1 MKGIMRG
8 RGGGTLYRTLREHV
22 LKENE
27 GLRTRLGILQ
37 DTRRMIEVYMSTRLN
52 EEEPNFPEM
61 DAVLRIIR
69 LLISRKMRALARNN
83 NQLEYFEEDRE
94 NSDSSSESRQTEDP
108 E

>member
-1 MKGIMRG
+1 MRG

-37 DTRRMIEVYMSTRLN
+37 DTRRMIEVYMSTRLS

-61 DAVLRIIR
+61 DAILRIIR

-83 NQLEYFEEDRE
+83 NQLEFFEEDRE
-94 NSDSSSESRQTEDP
+94 NSDSPSESRNMEDP
-108 E
+108 D

>member
-8 RGGGTLYRTLREHV
+8 RGGGTLYRTLREQV

-27 GLRTRLGILQ
+27 DLRIRLGILQ
-37 DTRRMIEVYMSTRLN
+37 DTRRTIELSMSSRLS

-61 DAVLRIIR
+61 DAILRVIL

-83 NQLEYFEEDRE
+83 NQLEYLEEDRD
-94 NSDSSSESRQTEDP
+94 NSDSPSESRNMEDP
-108 E
+108 D

>member
-1 MKGIMRG
+1 MEHCTG
-8 RGGGTLYRTLREHV
+8 LREHV

-27 GLRTRLGILQ
+27 DLRIRLGILQ

-83 NQLEYFEEDRE
+83 NQLEFLEEDRE
-94 NSDSSSESRQTEDP
+94 NSDSSSESRHTEDP